1 MKDLLKK
8 VFIKFLVKISYK
20 KANLIISNSDESA
33 HDLEKFINTKVVSLY
48 NPCFYGFKKEKK
60 KNYDKVR
67 LINVGRFT
75 DQKNQITIIKA
86 IQKSNFREKF
96 EAIFLVMAKTIFI
109 LKII

>member
-1 MKDLLKK
+1 MK
-8 VFIKFLVKISYK
+8 
-20 KANLIISNSDESA
+20 SA

-60 KNYDKVR
+60 KKYDKVR

-86 IQKSNFREKF
+86 IQKSNLEKNLRLF
-96 EAIFLVMAKTIFI
+96 FLVMAKTIFI